1 MSAVMARM
9 IELTSP
15 LGKDLLFR
23 SLRGREELGRASEFE
38 LAALS
43 TKSDIKPSQ
52 LLGKTVTVKLEL
64 VKGGYRYFNGYVT
77 RFSQGETLG
86 RYYEYRMTVSAWLW
100 FLTRTADCKIF
111 QEKTVP
117 DIIKEVFADHPV
129 AVFDDGLTGKYSQ
142 REYCVQYRET
152 DFNFVSRLMEEEG
165 IYYYFEH
172 SDGKHTLKLV
182 DSDSGHQK
190 LAGKSSIAY
199 HLPGRTLHGDEE
211 YIQVFRQDQR
221 IQPGTVAMRSFD
233 FAKPKADLGVKA
245 KNVQQHER
253 ADYEVYDYQ
262 GTTSRRTTAT
272 TTRGSASTS
281 CTPSSSWPRR
291 SATCARSRS
300 ASSSASLTRRARIRK
315 RTI

>member
-152 DFNFVSRLMEEEG
+152 DFNFVSRLIEQEG
-165 IYYYFEH
+165 IYYFFEH
-172 SDGKHTLKLV
+172 ENGKHTLVLA
-182 DSDSGHQK
+182 DSISAHKPFTGYAEVTFHELEK
-190 LAGKSSIAY
+190 GAAT
-199 HLPGRTLHGDEE
+199 GREVITNWVMEKE
-211 YIQVFRQDQR
+211 V
-221 IQPGTVAMRSFD
+221 QPVA
-233 FAKPKADLGVKA
+233 
-245 KNVQQHER
+245 
-253 ADYEVYDYQ
+253 
-262 GTTSRRTTAT
+262 
-272 TTRGSASTS
+272 
-281 CTPSSSWPRR
+281 C
-291 SATCARSRS
+291 
-300 ASSSASLTRRARIRK
+300 
-315 RTI
+315 